1 MTAPRL
7 GVDYY
12 PEQWPRERWE
22 IDARLM
28 SDAGLSVVRIAE
40 FAWSR
45 LEPSAG
51 VFETAWLDDVIGVLS
66 SARLDIIL
74 GTPTA
79 APPAWLIEQHPEI
92 LPLRGDGRVQQFGH
106 RRHYCPRQPA
116 MLAAS
121 DRIVRALA
129 ERYGADER
137 IGAWQIDNELG
148 GRCYCDVCHAA
159 FQAWLAQR
167 YESLEV
173 LNEVWG
179 TSFWSQEYDS
189 WRQIPLP
196 DGSPPPSGSAF
207 GFGRNAPNPGLALDF
222 RRFSSDSLIEFL
234 RRQVAILREHC
245 DPRQGITHNLMGF
258 RFPEIDYH
266 ALGAEIDVVAWD
278 NYPVLDTTR
287 RWTSPALSADAMRGL
302 KQAPVWVLEQQV
314 GPLGWELVRSP
325 RPGEFRLLSWQA
337 IVHGAELVCYFR
349 WRTARFGTEQHWHGI
364 VDANGR
370 VGRKYDELVAL
381 AAELGS
387 VAETLDGA
395 HPAAEVALLHD
406 YDTRFALQAQ
416 PTNPALGYEETVHAH
431 YEALRRLG
439 IGVDVISTKG
449 DLAAYRAVVAPSL
462 YLMDESIAAALTA
475 YVQTGGLLV
484 LAPRSG
490 VKDRCNAVP
499 ERPVPAWLDELLGL
513 EVTDFMSV
521 AGEETVRIT
530 GENGAL
536 DGAFHGWYE
545 QVVPTAAAAL
555 ATYAS
560 GPFAGEPALTERQLG
575 TGKAVYLAG
584 AADVTTLGAVYRS
597 LLGRLGISLLDLPA
611 DVEAV
616 PLVRGDQGVL
626 VLLNHSDEERVVRL
640 DAGEQ
645 RLAPL
650 DVALVERG
658 LVPPAARSAVADA
671 SA

>member
-1 MTAPRL
+1 VPAPRL

-22 IDARLM
+22 LDARM
-28 SDAGLSVVRIAE
+28 MADAGLSVVRIAE

-45 LEPSAG
+45 LEPREGAI
-51 VFETAWLDDVIGVLS
+51 ETAWLDEVIGILA
-66 SARLDIIL
+66 SAGLEVIL

-79 APPAWLIEQHPEI
+79 APPAWLIERHPEI
-92 LPLRGDGRVQQFGH
+92 LPVRGDGRVQQFGH

-129 ERYGADER
+129 EHYGADER

-159 FQAWLAQR
+159 YQSWLAQR
-167 YESLEV
+167 YESLDM

-179 TSFWSQEYDS
+179 TAFWSQEYS
-189 WRQIPLP
+189 AWEQIPLP
-196 DGSPPPSGSAF
+196 DGATAPSGSAF

-222 RRFSSDSLIEFL
+222 RRFSSESLISFL
-234 RRQVAILREHC
+234 KRQVAILRELC
-245 DPRQGITHNLMGF
+245 DPGQRITHNLMGF

-266 ALGAEIDVVAWD
+266 ALGEEIDVVSWD
-278 NYPVLDTTR
+278 NYPVLDQAR
-287 RWTSPALSADAMRGL
+287 RWTNPALAADAMRGL

-325 RPGEFRLLSWQA
+325 RPGEFRLHSWQA
-337 IVHGAELVCYFR
+337 IAHGAELVCYFR
-349 WRTARFGTEQHWHGI
+349 WRTARFGTEQHWHG
-364 VDANGR
+364 VLDANGR
-370 VGRKYDELVAL
+370 VGRRYDELVAF
-381 AAELGS
+381 AAELDS
-387 VAETLDGA
+387 AKETLDGA
-395 HPAAEVALLHD
+395 QPVAEVALLHD
-406 YDTRFALQAQ
+406 YDARFALQVQ
-416 PTNPALGYEETVHAH
+416 PTNPVLAYEETVHTH

-439 IGVDVISTKG
+439 LGVDVVSPTA
-449 DLAAYRAVVAPSL
+449 DLTRYRLVVAPSL
-462 YLMDESIAAALTA
+462 YVMDESLAAALTE
-475 YVQTGGLLV
+475 YVEAGGLLV

-499 ERPVPAWLDELLGL
+499 ERPAPAWLDHLLGL

-521 AGEETVRIT
+521 AAEEAVRVAGED
-530 GENGAL
+530 GAL
-536 DGAFHGWYE
+536 DGQFRGWYE
-545 QVVPTAAAAL
+545 QVAPTAATTL
-555 ATYAS
+555 ATYLG
-560 GPFAGEPALTERQLG
+560 GPFAGEPAVTERELG
-575 TGKAVYLAG
+575 GGRAVYLAG
-584 AADVTTLGAVYRS
+584 AADSNTLGALYR
-597 LLGRLGISLLDLPA
+597 LLSTRAGLPVLALPA

-616 PLVRGDQGVL
+616 PLVRGDQGLL
-626 VLLNHSDEERVVRL
+626 VLLNHSDEDRVVHLDDRERRL
-640 DAGEQ
+640 PP
-645 RLAPL
+645 R

-658 LVPPAARSAVADA
+658 TAPRDAQSAVADA